1 MKHTMLLLIL
11 GSMVAFTGCKR
22 THMEMQS
29 QIEGNIRR
37 AIGQGQP
44 AENIEKFVLQADD
57 QSKAAAIGAWELMRR
72 DYVPA
77 NIAAPMHYDQTP
89 TSSNT
94 PNIENLKVLEQY
106 RISVLQVLIRYGINL
121 NHHWTGQPFILWPV
135 HDVPSPGL
143 LTFLLEHGYD
153 PNLDGNLLGLCAYPG
168 QSIMPYDRK
177 RELIKILLEHGANP
191 NAMGV
196 GRGLPVLHQFI
207 TYNNYHNPY
216 LVEVVQLLLEAG
228 ADVTVVDESGRTAL
242 DLAIYF
248 QDTCPNDNRA
258 PKVVE
263 SLKGFGAKRAGEL
276 YAQSI

>member
-22 THMEMQS
+22 THTEMQS

-37 AIGQGQP
+37 AISQGQP
-44 AENIEKFVLQADD
+44 AENIEKLVLQADD
-57 QSKAAAIGAWELMRR
+57 QSKAAAIGAWELMRL
-72 DYVPA
+72 DYVPGIMA
-77 NIAAPMHYDQTP
+77 RPGRNNQVHTLSD
-89 TSSNT
+89 T
-94 PNIENLKVLEQY
+94 PNIKDLEVLDQY
-106 RISVLQVLIRYGINL
+106 RISVLGVLIQYGINL
-121 NHHWTGQPFILWPV
+121 NHHWTGEPFIHWPV
-135 HDVPSPGL
+135 HDVPTPSL

-168 QSIMPYDRK
+168 ESIMQYDHK
-177 RELIKILLEHGANP
+177 FELIRILLKQGANP
-191 NAMGV
+191 NAVGV

-216 LVEVVQLLLEAG
+216 LVDIVQLLLEAG
-228 ADVTVVDESGRTAL
+228 ADVAIVDESGRTAL

-248 QDTCPNDNRA
+248 QDTCPNDDRA
-258 PKVVE
+258 PKVIE